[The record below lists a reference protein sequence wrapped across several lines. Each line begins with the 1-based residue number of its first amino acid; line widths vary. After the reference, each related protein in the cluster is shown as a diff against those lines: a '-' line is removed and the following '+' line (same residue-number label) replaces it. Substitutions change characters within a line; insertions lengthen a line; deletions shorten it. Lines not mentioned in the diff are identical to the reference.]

1 MMLLIF
7 FVTCCILSSVFG
19 ATYNGAVANHLAFI
33 DKGKSLPDL
42 QQINLNLYA
51 GLAKAAVRGHADILV
66 YPEFGLIP
74 SDMSNRTALSYIAE
88 KIPSPSP
95 SNTGNPNPCV
105 EWADSSAQQS
115 TNPILYQLSCSARL
129 NKLPLLV
136 NMIDFVPCTATSQSL
151 HHDHD
156 KLREKFGSL
165 KQGGGGGGGGDACPE
180 DGHFNYNTNVLFDRD
195 GAIAAKYYKSHE
207 WPGLLPALN
216 QVPAA
221 DYTTYSLD
229 LAAGDQVVFGTFT
242 CFDIFFLDPP
252 DTYVKKGI
260 RHFLYPVQQGQV
272 GDKTVIEHW
281 SKKHSVA
288 MLVAND
294 CMVMSE
300 KNGQAQGRKD
310 CSEVLVSGEKVSGQ
324 LFAVDAA
331 DVGGMRSDDNVFVAT
346 VPIGF

>member
-1 MMLLIF
+1 MILLNF
-7 FVTCCILSSVFG
+7 LVVCCIISSVLG

-33 DKGKSLPDL
+33 DPAKTLPDL

-95 SNTGNPNPCV
+95 SSGNPNPCV
-105 EWADSSAQQS
+105 EWADNVTQQ
-115 TNPILYQLSCSARL
+115 TANPILYQLSCSARV
-129 NKLPLLV
+129 NRLPLLV
-136 NMIDFVPCTATSQSL
+136 NMIDFVPCTSTSTSQSQS
-151 HHDHD
+151 HTHG
-156 KLREKFGSL
+156 KLQEKIGSL
-165 KQGGGGGGGGDACPE
+165 GLKKGEGDACPE
-180 DGHFNYNTNVLFDRD
+180 DGHFNYNTNVVFDRD

-207 WPGLLPALN
+207 WPGLKPGLN

-221 DYTTYSLD
+221 DYTTYALD
-229 LAAGDQVVFGTFT
+229 LASGDQVVFGTFT
-242 CFDIFFLDPP
+242 CFDIFFPDPP
-252 DTYVKKGI
+252 DTYVKQGI
-260 RHFLYPVQQGQV
+260 RHFLYPVQQGQI

-288 MLVAND
+288 MLVSND
-294 CMVMSE
+294 CFVMSG

-310 CSEVLVSGEKVSGQ
+310 CSEVIIRGEKVSGQ
-324 LFAVDAA
+324 LIAVDAA
-331 DVGGMRSDDNVFVAT
+331 DVGGMHSEDNVFVAT
-346 VPIGF
+346 VPINF